1 MSKAPITKVPSPVG
15 GGGLGW
21 GRLYRTAMDA
31 LYRFCVIVA
40 GGALVLISAVI
51 PWGVFTR
58 YVLNSAASW
67 PEPMAILLTIVL
79 TFFGAAACYRAG
91 THMSVSVLVRVMPL
105 PLRRVIEPFAEG
117 LVALVGLFMVIWG
130 ARLVDA
136 TWHQSI
142 AEFPSLSVG
151 LTYLPIPVGWR
162 HNAAV
167 RCRAPADRAPAAG
180 RRTDA
185 ALRRVHSRPMEILI
199 VVGTLL
205 VCFALGVPI
214 AYALGLGAL
223 AGAYWIGIPLEAVM
237 LQVSSGVSKFA
248 MLTIPFFVLAGAIMA
263 EGGMARRLVAFANV
277 LVGLVRVRGGL
288 SAVNVL
294 ATTFLSGISGSAVA
308 DTSAIG
314 SVMIPQMERTGY
326 PRVFATNVTISA
338 SVQALLVPPS
348 HNAVI
353 YSLATGGTISIIS
366 LFMAGVMPG
375 LLLGASLVVLC
386 LVIAYRNGHPRGETV
401 PLREAA
407 KIAIDALWGLV
418 TLAIILGG
426 ILGGIFTAIE
436 AGAVACIWAFFVT
449 MFIYRDY
456 RWRDLPELIHRTMR
470 TVAMVMT
477 LIAFASSVG
486 YVMALMQ
493 VPARVTALL
502 LTLSS
507 DKNVILFLIN
517 ILLLVLGCLLDMAPS
532 ILIVTPILLPV
543 VMKFGVDPVHFGMIM
558 LLNLGIGLCH
568 PPVGAILFVGCA
580 VGRVTIEQVVRE
592 IWPFYGVMFFVLM
605 LVTYIP
611 SVSLWLP
618 RILGL

>member
-1 MSKAPITKVPSPVG
+1 
-15 GGGLGW
+15 
-21 GRLYRTAMDA
+21 
-31 LYRFCVIVA
+31 
-40 GGALVLISAVI
+40 
-51 PWGVFTR
+51 
-58 YVLNSAASW
+58 
-67 PEPMAILLTIVL
+67 
-79 TFFGAAACYRAG
+79 
-91 THMSVSVLVRVMPL
+91 
-105 PLRRVIEPFAEG
+105 
-117 LVALVGLFMVIWG
+117 
-130 ARLVDA
+130 
-136 TWHQSI
+136 
-142 AEFPSLSVG
+142 
-151 LTYLPIPVGWR
+151 
-162 HNAAV
+162 
-167 RCRAPADRAPAAG
+167 
-180 RRTDA
+180 
-185 ALRRVHSRPMEILI
+185 MEILI
-199 VVGTLL
+199 VIASLF

-214 AYALGLGAL
+214 AYALGLAAL

-277 LVGLVRVRGGL
+277 LVGMVRVRGGL
-288 SAVNVL
+288 SAVKLL

-314 SVMIPQMERTGY
+314 SVMIPQMEKTGY

-366 LFMAGVMPG
+366 LFMAGVAPG

-386 LVIAYRNGHPRGETV
+386 LALAYRDGHPRGETV
-401 PLREAA
+401 ALREAV

-426 ILGGIFTAIE
+426 ILGGVFTAIE
-436 AGAVACIWAFFVT
+436 AGAVACLWAFFVT

-456 RWRDLPELIHRTMR
+456 RWRELPQLVHRTMR

-477 LIAFASSVG
+477 LIAFAASVG

-493 VPARVTALL
+493 VPAKVTAML

-507 DKNVILFLIN
+507 DKNVILLLIN
-517 ILLLVLGCLLDMAPS
+517 VLLLVLGCLLDMAPS
-532 ILIVTPILLPV
+532 ILICTPILLPV
-543 VMKFGVDPVHFGMIM
+543 VVKFGVDPVHFGMIM

-592 IWPFYGVMFFVLM
+592 IWPFYAVMFIVLM

-611 SVSLWLP
+611 SISLWLP
-618 RILGL
+618 RLLSL

>member
-1 MSKAPITKVPSPVG
+1 
-15 GGGLGW
+15 
-21 GRLYRTAMDA
+21 
-31 LYRFCVIVA
+31 
-40 GGALVLISAVI
+40 
-51 PWGVFTR
+51 
-58 YVLNSAASW
+58 
-67 PEPMAILLTIVL
+67 
-79 TFFGAAACYRAG
+79 
-91 THMSVSVLVRVMPL
+91 
-105 PLRRVIEPFAEG
+105 
-117 LVALVGLFMVIWG
+117 
-130 ARLVDA
+130 
-136 TWHQSI
+136 
-142 AEFPSLSVG
+142 
-151 LTYLPIPVGWR
+151 
-162 HNAAV
+162 
-167 RCRAPADRAPAAG
+167 
-180 RRTDA
+180 
-185 ALRRVHSRPMEILI
+185 MEILI
-199 VVGTLL
+199 VIASLF

-214 AYALGLGAL
+214 AYALGLSAL

-263 EGGMARRLVAFANV
+263 EGGMARRLVAFANA

-314 SVMIPQMERTGY
+314 SVMIPQMEKTGY

-366 LFMAGVMPG
+366 LFMAGVAPG
-375 LLLGASLVVLC
+375 LLLGASLIVLC
-386 LVIAYRNGHPRGETV
+386 LVLAYRDGHPRGETV
-401 PLREAA
+401 ALREAL

-426 ILGGIFTAIE
+426 ILGGVFTAIE
-436 AGAVACIWAFFVT
+436 AGAVACLWAFFVT

-456 RWRDLPELIHRTMR
+456 RWRELPQLVHRTMR

-493 VPARVTALL
+493 VPARVTAVL

-507 DKNVILFLIN
+507 DKNVILLLIN
-517 ILLLVLGCLLDMAPS
+517 VLLLVLGCLLDMAPS
-532 ILIVTPILLPV
+532 ILICTPILLPV
-543 VMKFGVDPVHFGMIM
+543 VVKFGVDPVHFGMIM

-592 IWPFYGVMFFVLM
+592 IWPFYAVMFIVLT

-611 SVSLWLP
+611 SISLWLP
-618 RILGL
+618 RLLSL

>member
-1 MSKAPITKVPSPVG
+1 V
-15 GGGLGW
+15 
-21 GRLYRTAMDA
+21 
-31 LYRFCVIVA
+31 
-40 GGALVLISAVI
+40 
-51 PWGVFTR
+51 
-58 YVLNSAASW
+58 
-67 PEPMAILLTIVL
+67 
-79 TFFGAAACYRAG
+79 
-91 THMSVSVLVRVMPL
+91 
-105 PLRRVIEPFAEG
+105 
-117 LVALVGLFMVIWG
+117 
-130 ARLVDA
+130 
-136 TWHQSI
+136 
-142 AEFPSLSVG
+142 
-151 LTYLPIPVGWR
+151 
-162 HNAAV
+162 
-167 RCRAPADRAPAAG
+167 
-180 RRTDA
+180 
-185 ALRRVHSRPMEILI
+185 EILI

-277 LVGLVRVRGGL
+277 LVGLVRIRGGL

-386 LVIAYRNGHPRGETV
+386 VALAYRNRHPRGETV
-401 PLREAA
+401 PLRAA
-407 KIAIDALWGLV
+407 VKIAVDALWGLV

-426 ILGGIFTAIE
+426 ILGGVFTAIE

-449 MFIYRDY
+449 MFVYRDY
-456 RWRDLPELIHRTMR
+456 RWRDLPDLIHRTMR

-618 RILGL
+618 RMLGL